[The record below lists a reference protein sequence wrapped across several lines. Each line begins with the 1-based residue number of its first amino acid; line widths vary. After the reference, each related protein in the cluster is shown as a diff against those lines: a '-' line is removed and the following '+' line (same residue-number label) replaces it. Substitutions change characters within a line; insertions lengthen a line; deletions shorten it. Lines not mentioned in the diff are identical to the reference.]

1 MLPTIFQSTLPREE
15 RLRYRNCDSWTN
27 TISIHA
33 PTRGATNTLAVSDSL
48 YVFQSTLPREERR
61 LCLFRYANSSRFQ
74 STLPREER
82 PYQDSNPYYYFY
94 FNPRSHERSDYF
106 REYTYFCFMISIH
119 APTRG
124 ATEIRSFMRRRTE
137 NFNPRSHERSDAYIA
152 LNPTALKDFNPR
164 SHERSDK
171 VCFIFIR

>member
-124 ATEIRSFMRRRTE
+124 ATTSASCITIVLLY
-137 NFNPRSHERSDAYIA
+137 FNPRSHERSD
-152 LNPTALKDFNPR
+152 L
-164 SHERSDK
+164 H
-171 VCFIFIR
+171 